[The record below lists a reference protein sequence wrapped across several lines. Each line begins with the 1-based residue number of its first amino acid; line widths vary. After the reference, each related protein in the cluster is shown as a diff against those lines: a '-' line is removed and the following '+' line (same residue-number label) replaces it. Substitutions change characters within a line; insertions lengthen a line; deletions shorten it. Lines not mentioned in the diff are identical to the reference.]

1 MVFCLLPNRKADTY
15 AAVKKLC
22 CLDHDPPIASQCLLV
37 STIRAEDKVVAVA
50 TKVAIQ
56 MNCKLG
62 GEPWMIQQ
70 KAANTMVIG
79 IDTYHDTGKA
89 LIKKPTRTNIS
100 VSQTERAKTS
110 LASSPVSTKIAP
122 SGIPK
127 SSCKAQSKRLATVS
141 RDALRRR
148 FTNTSDVMI
157 NFHR

>member
-79 IDTYHDTGKA
+79 IDTYHDTGNACVQHQQRPKIMSSRPKGQKHHWLCLQSQQKLHPVVFADRHAELKA
-89 LIKKPTRTNIS
+89 
-100 VSQTERAKTS
+100 
-110 LASSPVSTKIAP
+110 
-122 SGIPK
+122 G
-127 SSCKAQSKRLATVS
+127 
-141 RDALRRR
+141 D
-148 FTNTSDVMI
+148 
-157 NFHR
+157 